1 MHCLNM
7 GKTMEG
13 FLSAYILASPAGGIG
28 KGGGGPLKDV
38 VFFSKHMFSKILK
51 RNVKKINKKGKLF
64 IA

>member
-1 MHCLNM
+1 
-7 GKTMEG
+7 MEG
-13 FLSAYILASPAGGIG
+13 FLSVYILASPGGGIG

-38 VFFSKHMFSKILK
+38 FFSKHTFSKILK

>member
-1 MHCLNM
+1 
-7 GKTMEG
+7 MEG